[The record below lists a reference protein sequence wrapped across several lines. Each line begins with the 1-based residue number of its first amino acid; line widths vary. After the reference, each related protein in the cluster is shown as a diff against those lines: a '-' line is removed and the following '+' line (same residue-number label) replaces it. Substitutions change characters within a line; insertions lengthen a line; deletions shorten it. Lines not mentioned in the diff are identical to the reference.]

1 MWAKAT
7 CVSGPTDRTARPRS
21 RELGLLDGLRSP
33 FHPVRGMELAPAR
46 GEMVIDSEWRCM
58 GQTARFQEPLR
69 WLAMID
75 EGFVED

>member
-1 MWAKAT
+1 
-7 CVSGPTDRTARPRS
+7 
-21 RELGLLDGLRSP
+21 
-33 FHPVRGMELAPAR
+33 MELAPAR